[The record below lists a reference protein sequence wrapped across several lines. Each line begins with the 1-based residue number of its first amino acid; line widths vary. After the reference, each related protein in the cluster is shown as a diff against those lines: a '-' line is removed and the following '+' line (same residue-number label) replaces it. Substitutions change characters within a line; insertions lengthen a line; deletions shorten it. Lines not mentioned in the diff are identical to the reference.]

1 MKGMDGLHNF
11 VTRKCKNK
19 EEGMEKGRS
28 MKLQRNLHKNN

>member
-19 EEGMEKGRS
+19 EEGSGERKHIVLM
-28 MKLQRNLHKNN
+28 LNNI